1 MLESQFYSR
10 IVMIALFGILFILSM
25 LKKGKKNSIEN
36 PPEKHIGLKILSGV
50 FLVLSL
56 FSLAT
61 GILAITNI
69 QFPDQML
76 EQPITANMI
85 VRSTSAIQY
94 WGYPTSTQNMTLT
107 DISNVFN
114 TLALAAYLAVFRKSG
129 TNGMQK
135 FLKVVGIVLMFMF
148 FASAT
153 NLHYFDMYELFAPIG
168 FLILAFVG
176 LFSGNNAVVAEAANG
191 VQAHPVVLEKESDSK
206 YMPAD
211 APSSDTADSTIE
223 NTDVEL

>member
-36 PPEKHIGLKILSGV
+36 PPEKHIGLKILSEV

-56 FSLAT
+56 FSLAA
-61 GILAITNI
+61 GILTITNI

-94 WGYPTSTQNMTLT
+94 WGYPTST
-107 DISNVFN
+107 
-114 TLALAAYLAVFRKSG
+114 
-129 TNGMQK
+129 
-135 FLKVVGIVLMFMF
+135 
-148 FASAT
+148 
-153 NLHYFDMYELFAPIG
+153 
-168 FLILAFVG
+168 
-176 LFSGNNAVVAEAANG
+176 
-191 VQAHPVVLEKESDSK
+191 
-206 YMPAD
+206 
-211 APSSDTADSTIE
+211 
-223 NTDVEL
+223 

>member
-1 MLESQFYSR
+1 M
-10 IVMIALFGILFILSM
+10 A
-25 LKKGKKNSIEN
+25 
-36 PPEKHIGLKILSGV
+36 
-50 FLVLSL
+50 
-56 FSLAT
+56 
-61 GILAITNI
+61 
-69 QFPDQML
+69 
-76 EQPITANMI
+76 
-85 VRSTSAIQY
+85 
-94 WGYPTSTQNMTLT
+94 LT

-129 TNGMQK
+129 TNGIQK

-148 FASAT
+148 FTSAT

-176 LFSGNNAVVAEAANG
+176 LFGGNNAVVAEAANG

-223 NTDVEL
+223 TTDVEL